1 MKKQPVYSTKQKKNK
16 KNEIL
21 RYHVLEEK
29 KKKGFSQVCLLLVS
43 KFH

>member
-1 MKKQPVYSTKQKKNK
+1 MKKQPVYSTKQ